1 MNATLSECVRQ
12 ARKSRGLTQAELA
25 ERLEISEMTVRRWE
39 SGQRSPRM
47 EEIQKLAEVLKVPVS
62 ELLSD
67 SPVPAVPTLQVIP
80 TQEKSTQERN
90 TGMLVIT
97 FENGRKI
104 EVPATPEGYAF
115 LREVAYAPAPAPTA

>member
-1 MNATLSECVRQ
+1 MTV
-12 ARKSRGLTQAELA
+12 A
-25 ERLEISEMTVRRWE
+25 ERIRQQRRLANISQDELSKRAGVSLKTIQRWE
-39 SGQRSPRM
+39 TEQRSPRM
-47 EEIQKLAEVLKVPVS
+47 EEIQKLASVLGVPVT

-67 SPVPAVPTLQVIP
+67 SPAPAPVVQVIP

-90 TGMLVIT
+90 TGMLSIT

-115 LREVAYAPAPAPTA
+115 LREVATAPAAVN

>member
-67 SPVPAVPTLQVIP
+67 SPTPAPVMQVIP

-90 TGMLVIT
+90 TGMLTIT

-115 LREVAYAPAPAPTA
+115 LREVASAPAPAAMS

>member
-1 MNATLSECVRQ
+1 MTIAEKIRQQRRLVNISQDELSKRAGVSLKTIQ
-12 ARKSRGLTQAELA
+12 
-25 ERLEISEMTVRRWE
+25 RWE
-39 SGQRSPRM
+39 AAQRSPRM
-47 EEIQKLAEVLKVPVS
+47 EEIQKLAEVLKVPVA

-67 SPVPAVPTLQVIP
+67 SPTPAPVMQVIP

-90 TGMLVIT
+90 TGMLTIT

-115 LREVAYAPAPAPTA
+115 LREVASAPAPAAMS

>member
-1 MNATLSECVRQ
+1 MELTIGEKIRAL
-12 ARKSRGLTQAELA
+12 RKGKMTQPELA
-25 ERLEISEMTVRRWE
+25 EKIGVHEITVSRWE
-39 SGQRSPRM
+39 LGKRTPSLN
-47 EEIQKLAEVLKVPVS
+47 EIQKLAEVLKVPVS

-67 SPVPAVPTLQVIP
+67 SPTPAPVMQVIP

-90 TGMLVIT
+90 TGMLTIT

-115 LREVAYAPAPAPTA
+115 LREVASAPAPAAMS

>member
-1 MNATLSECVRQ
+1 
-12 ARKSRGLTQAELA
+12 
-25 ERLEISEMTVRRWE
+25 
-39 SGQRSPRM
+39 M
-47 EEIQKLAEVLKVPVS
+47 EELQKLAEVLKVPVS

-67 SPVPAVPTLQVIP
+67 SPAPAPVMQVIP

-90 TGMLVIT
+90 TGMLTIT

-115 LREVAYAPAPAPTA
+115 LREVASAPAPAAMN

>member
-1 MNATLSECVRQ
+1 MELTLGEKIRTL
-12 ARKSRGLTQAELA
+12 RKGKMTQPELA
-25 ERLEISEMTVRRWE
+25 EKIGVHEMTVSRWE
-39 SGQRSPRM
+39 LGKRKPSIN
-47 EEIQKLAEVLKVPVS
+47 EIQKLAAVLGVPVT

-67 SPVPAVPTLQVIP
+67 SPAPAPVMQVIP

-90 TGMLVIT
+90 TGMLSIT

-115 LREVAYAPAPAPTA
+115 LREVATAPAAVN

>member
-1 MNATLSECVRQ
+1 MTIAEKIRQQRRLVNISQDELSKRAGVSLKTIQ
-12 ARKSRGLTQAELA
+12 
-25 ERLEISEMTVRRWE
+25 RWE
-39 SGQRSPRM
+39 AAQRSPRM

-67 SPVPAVPTLQVIP
+67 SPTPAPVMQVIP
-80 TQEKSTQERN
+80 TQEKSTQEKN
-90 TGMLVIT
+90 TGMLTIT

-115 LREVAYAPAPAPTA
+115 LREVASAPAPAVMS

>member
-1 MNATLSECVRQ
+1 MMNAMLLEHIRQ

-25 ERLEISEMTVRRWE
+25 EQLGLSEMTVRRWE

-47 EEIQKLAEVLKVPVS
+47 EEIQKLAVVLGVPVT

-67 SPVPAVPTLQVIP
+67 SSAELPPMVQIIP

-90 TGMLVIT
+90 TGMLSIT

-115 LREVAYAPAPAPTA
+115 LREVATAPAAVN